1 MGDLLF
7 YFTEWLRNTPLND
20 VALAISESAPT
31 LWIGE
36 HFWAIPIFQIIHIM
50 AISASFASVLMINA
64 RMLHL
69 AGSSTLEET
78 TARYLRVIWWSLLVL
93 VLSGLLMIVGEPIRE
108 FINAVFWVKMG
119 LFVTAVLFTIWFHKG
134 VAKRFS
140 GAAEASAGAK
150 LAGLVLVVLW
160 CMIMTGG
167 RWIAYN
173 PG

>member
-93 VLSGLLMIVGEPIRE
+93 VLSGMLMIVGEPIRE

-119 LFVTAVLFTIWFHKG
+119 LFVTAILFTIWFHKG
-134 VAKRFS
+134 MAKRFA
-140 GAAEASAGAK
+140 GTAEASAGAK
-150 LAGLVLVVLW
+150 LAGIVLIILW

>member
-7 YFTEWLRNTPLND
+7 NFTEWLRNTPLND
-20 VALAISESAPT
+20 LALAISESAPT
-31 LWIGE
+31 MWIGE

-93 VLSGLLMIVGEPIRE
+93 VLSGILMIIGEPIRE
-108 FINAVFWVKMG
+108 FINGVFWVKMA
-119 LFVTAVLFTIWFHKG
+119 LVVTAILFTIWFHKST
-134 VAKRFS
+134 AKRFA
-140 GAAEASAGAK
+140 GTVEASAGAK
-150 LAGLVLVVLW
+150 LAGVVLVILW